1 MTKQAQVGGM
11 SAVVG
16 DEVEEARQEL
26 EVSPRRLG
34 SQKDPLGLMPI
45 GSMSSVEVSSQ
56 HGRRDEGEEHNTL
69 SLPADEWEALL
80 QRQTEVS
87 QAVEDQEKSAI
98 EMLNMINHLTNVIAE
113 QEDFITSLQG
123 ERSAL
128 ERRTAEL
135 SFELRNIYR
144 ERDQI
149 QNLYE
154 AVIQRL
160 ESVHES
166 TEDLQTDLRRKDMI
180 LAAKDAEIAA
190 LRQKTIELERRN
202 QPSPELAQ
210 KKKDREQRLTE
221 IRRFLRGGKIVER
234 PIMSPPTTTRLRTLR
249 AARDSRLQEM
259 RGLLEKSRLPET
271 TSIQKPGKATSI
283 SSATEECL
291 SEDSS
296 VQSLISALSSV

>member
-1 MTKQAQVGGM
+1 M

-26 EVSPRRLG
+26 EALPRR

-221 IRRFLRGGKIVER
+221 IRRFLRCGKIVER
-234 PIMSPPTTTRLRTLR
+234 PIVSPPTTTRLRTLR

>member
-1 MTKQAQVGGM
+1 L
-11 SAVVG
+11 
-16 DEVEEARQEL
+16 EAFE
-26 EVSPRRLG
+26 G

-221 IRRFLRGGKIVER
+221 IRRFLRCGKIVER
-234 PIMSPPTTTRLRTLR
+234 PIVSPPTTTRLRTLR

>member
-1 MTKQAQVGGM
+1 MTKQAQVRGM
-11 SAVVG
+11 SILVG

-45 GSMSSVEVSSQ
+45 GSMFSVEGSIQ
-56 HGRRDEGEEHNTL
+56 HTRHDEGEEHNTV
-69 SLPADEWEALL
+69 SLPAEKWEALL

-87 QAVEDQEKSAI
+87 QAIEDQEKSAI

-113 QEDFITSLQG
+113 QEDFIASLQG
-123 ERSAL
+123 ERSAS

-149 QNLYE
+149 QNRYE
-154 AVIQRL
+154 AVIHRI
-160 ESVHES
+160 ESIHES
-166 TEDLQTDLRRKDMI
+166 AEDLQADLRRKDMM

-249 AARDSRLQEM
+249 DARDSRLQEM

-291 SEDSS
+291 SDDSS

>member
-26 EVSPRRLG
+26 EALPRR

-221 IRRFLRGGKIVER
+221 IRRFLRCGKIVER
-234 PIMSPPTTTRLRTLR
+234 PIVSPPTTTRLRTLR